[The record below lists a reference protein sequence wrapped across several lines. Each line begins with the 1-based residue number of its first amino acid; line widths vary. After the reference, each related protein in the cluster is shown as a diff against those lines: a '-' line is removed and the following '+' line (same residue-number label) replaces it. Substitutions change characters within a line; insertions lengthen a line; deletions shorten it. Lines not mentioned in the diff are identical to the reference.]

1 MVWAEEVYIFGIAG
15 IQVVDKTLRIL
26 MEGENRE
33 EDPEIGA

>member
-15 IQVVDKTLRIL
+15 IRVVDKTLRTLI
-26 MEGENRE
+26 EGENRE